1 MTDAVLNH
9 VWIPGQDRIVRDF
22 EKAGIPPFSRKVNTQ
37 GFIMERELPQQ
48 KGERSYRIAYLG
60 DSFTEGTCPEADSVP
75 AIVERTLRV
84 PGYENVEVLNAG
96 TASYAPTLYY
106 LLLKTK
112 VLSYH
117 PDLVVVNVDMTDV
130 FDDSLYSATLQSDAQ
145 GDPVAC
151 PPGHPLLGTHRRTER
166 GLEEITT
173 TQRFMYWLSERSY
186 AVKMIAQAIS
196 SRERYK
202 PSTSTSVPP
211 AFAWCDPAR
220 SPRARD
226 DVQRSMELLS
236 RVIKLAK
243 EHGIKIVITAV
254 PHLEQFQGTW
264 SLEPM
269 NDIASVCAK
278 ENVPFL
284 NPVEAFKNKLGTTPP
299 QEIYIPGDMHF
310 NAKGYRMW
318 GEIQVEFLNRV
329 GLP

>member
-9 VWIPGQDRIVRDF
+9 VWIPGQTRIVRDF
-22 EKAGIPPFSRKVNTQ
+22 EKAGIPPFTRKVNSQ
-37 GFIMERELPQQ
+37 GFIMEREVSQQ
-48 KGERSYRIAYLG
+48 KAERSYRIAYLG
-60 DSFTEGTCPEADSVP
+60 DSFIEGTCPEADSVP
-75 AIVERTLRV
+75 AIVERSFRV
-84 PGYENVEVLNAG
+84 PGYETVDVLNAG

-112 VLSYH
+112 VLTYR

-130 FDDSLYSATLQSDAQ
+130 FDDSLYSATLRTDTQ

-173 TQRFMYWLSERSY
+173 SQRVLSWLSDRSA
-186 AVKMIAQAIS
+186 AVKLVVQAVS
-196 SRERYK
+196 HRRNYARDSG
-202 PSTSTSVPP
+202 SVPA
-211 AFAWCDPAR
+211 AFAWCDPRR
-220 SPRARD
+220 SPQTRQ
-226 DVQRSMELLS
+226 DVLHSMEMLT
-236 RVIKLAK
+236 RVVNLAK
-243 EHGIKIVITAV
+243 ASGIKIVVTAV
-254 PHLEQFQGTW
+254 PHLQQLQGKW

-284 NPVEAFKNKLGTTPP
+284 NPVEAFKKKLGTTPP

-318 GEIQVEFLNRV
+318 GEIQVEFLNSL

>member
-9 VWIPGQDRIVRDF
+9 VWIPGQTRIVRDF
-22 EKAGIPPFSRKVNTQ
+22 EKAGIPPFTRKVNSQ
-37 GFIMERELPQQ
+37 GFIMEREVSQQ
-48 KGERSYRIAYLG
+48 KAERAYRIAYLG
-60 DSFTEGTCPEADSVP
+60 DSFIEGTCPEADSVP
-75 AIVERTLRV
+75 AIVERSFRV
-84 PGYENVEVLNAG
+84 PGYETVDVLNAG

-112 VLSYH
+112 VLAYR

-130 FDDSLYSATLQSDAQ
+130 FDDSLYSATLRTDTL

-151 PPGHPLLGTHRRTER
+151 PPGHPMLGTHRRTEH
-166 GLEEITT
+166 GLEEITPS
-173 TQRFMYWLSERSY
+173 QRVLSWLSDRSA
-186 AVKMIAQAIS
+186 AVKLVVQAVS
-196 SRERYK
+196 HRRNYARDSGL
-202 PSTSTSVPP
+202 VPA
-211 AFAWCDPAR
+211 AFAWCDPRR
-220 SPRARD
+220 SPQTRQ
-226 DVQRSMELLS
+226 DVLHSMDMLS
-236 RVIKLAK
+236 RVVNLAK
-243 EHGIKIVITAV
+243 ASGIKIVVTAV
-254 PHLEQFQGTW
+254 PHLQQLQGKW

-284 NPVEAFKNKLGTTPP
+284 NPVEAFKQKLGTTPP

>member
-9 VWIPGQDRIVRDF
+9 VWIPGQTRIVRDF
-22 EKAGIPPFSRKVNTQ
+22 EKAGIPPFTRKVNSQ
-37 GFIMERELPQQ
+37 GFIMEREVSQQ
-48 KGERSYRIAYLG
+48 KAERAYRIAYLG
-60 DSFTEGTCPEADSVP
+60 DSFIEGTCPEADSVP
-75 AIVERTLRV
+75 AIVERSFRV
-84 PGYENVEVLNAG
+84 PGYETVDVLNAG

-112 VLSYH
+112 VLAYR

-130 FDDSLYSATLQSDAQ
+130 FDDSLYSATLRTDTQ

-151 PPGHPLLGTHRRTER
+151 PPGHPMLGTHRRTEH
-166 GLEEITT
+166 GLEEITPS
-173 TQRFMYWLSERSY
+173 QRVLSWLSDRSA
-186 AVKMIAQAIS
+186 AVKLVVQAVS
-196 SRERYK
+196 HRRNYARDSGL
-202 PSTSTSVPP
+202 VPA
-211 AFAWCDPAR
+211 AFAWCDPRR
-220 SPRARD
+220 SPQTRQ
-226 DVQRSMELLS
+226 DVLHSMDMLS
-236 RVIKLAK
+236 RVVNLAK
-243 EHGIKIVITAV
+243 ASGIKIVVTAV
-254 PHLEQFQGTW
+254 PHLQQLQGKW

-284 NPVEAFKNKLGTTPP
+284 NPVEAFKQKLGTTPP